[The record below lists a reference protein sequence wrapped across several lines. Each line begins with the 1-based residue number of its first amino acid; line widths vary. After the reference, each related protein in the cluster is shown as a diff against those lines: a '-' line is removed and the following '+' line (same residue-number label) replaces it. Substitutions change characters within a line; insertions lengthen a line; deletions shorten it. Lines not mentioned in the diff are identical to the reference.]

1 MGYVEYEKE
10 ENIMLAFKQIFRIK
24 QKLWISYTIC
34 QFFYV
39 LKYSMLFNISLPQHT
54 VTDKSK
60 H

>member
-24 QKLWISYTIC
+24 QKLWISYNIY

-39 LKYSMLFNISLPQHT
+39 LKYSMLFNISLP
-54 VTDKSK
+54 
-60 H
+60 